1 MLCHLA
7 FSSNT
12 LDDWYQA
19 LVNVIDLFCD
29 LGDCDLGDL
38 GDLGTVDLYGTARQL
53 GFLFGSSLTYGRSS
67 GRGFIFLFSP
77 HE

>member
-1 MLCHLA
+1 MIG
-7 FSSNT
+7 T
-12 LDDWYQA
+12 QP
-19 LVNVIDLFCD
+19 VNVIDLFCD

-38 GDLGTVDLYGTARQL
+38 GDLGTVDLYMALRANL
-53 GFLFGSSLTYGRSS
+53 GFLFGSSLNYGRSS